1 MIASFHDDNLSYYSK
16 TSLSKE
22 NQMRFTPAW
31 LCSLALMACSSLVP
45 STAARLAALDPLTA
59 DPAAI
64 ELVVVLP
71 PGLAI
76 SPGTA
81 ELKLGAS
88 RGSEQ
93 LGESFQLEDRA
104 VASGINL
111 PEGATARHFALAEPD
126 IARMRAVQAEIA
138 EWKREGDAK
147 GSLGLGIGG
156 CGIGAGPSPDARGS
170 VLIRVAKDGPFLPL
184 IADARLADLL
194 GAKTLAAIKPCNG
207 AE

>member
-1 MIASFHDDNLSYYSK
+1 MRPFPMLIA
-16 TSLSKE
+16 
-22 NQMRFTPAW
+22 A
-31 LCSLALMACSSLVP
+31 LALTACSAIVP

-59 DPAAI
+59 DPAAL

-81 ELKLGAS
+81 ELKLAAS
-88 RGSEQ
+88 RGKEERS
-93 LGESFQLEDRA
+93 ESFRLEDRP
-104 VASGINL
+104 VVTGLDL
-111 PEGATARHFALAEPD
+111 PEGATARHFALAGPD
-126 IARMRAVQAEIA
+126 VGRMRALQAEVA

-156 CGIGAGPSPDARGS
+156 CAIGEGPAPDARGS

-184 IADARLADLL
+184 VADGRLVDLL
-194 GAKTLAAIKPCNG
+194 GAKTLAAIKPCQG